1 MICLPKII
9 VDKFVQKLQSGELN
23 PDILRI
29 KDSETRRN
37 IFGEFMSPEEAKSV
51 NALFES
57 KMTLKN
63 WQQCVITWIKETAGL
78 KPEIQRDM
86 LAKVNKMTEIL
97 QPKDMDAFLNDLVD
111 KKLGIGVT
119 LEEANKIAELA
130 KTVSEQKAKDPHS
143 LEYGRAKVAFSNYV
157 NDLKAEAKQLTAK
170 EYLKK
175 PGQAAS
181 DIAGVAKASKAAL
194 DNSSIFRQGWKVMMT
209 HPKTWAKNAMQSFK
223 NIVDTF
229 GGKEVMDEV
238 NAYIVSHPMYDLA
251 KKAGLD
257 VATIEEAYPSSF
269 LQKIPIIGKAFKA
282 SEVAFTAFVH
292 KTRMDV
298 FEYEINVARLSG
310 IDIASKV
317 ELQAIGKMVNS
328 LTGRG
333 GLGRFESAAGA
344 VNNVLFSPRLLKSNI
359 DFLTAH
365 QFQKDVTPFVR
376 KRAAINLVK
385 VISGS
390 AAILAISN
398 AVNPGSVE
406 TDPRS
411 SDFGK
416 IKIGATRFDVSG
428 GMSSILTLASRL
440 ITMSSKSSSTGK
452 ITDLNSGEF
461 EAQTGADVVYN
472 FFENKLSPASSIVK
486 DLLKGQ
492 DYNGNKVTLIN
503 EIGNLFMPI
512 PITTFVELQNN
523 PKSANILI
531 AMLADELGISVN
543 TYSITTNWANSGSL
557 ELKQFKQ
564 KIGDQKFTEANKLF
578 NQQFSD
584 WFSGIITNP
593 KYGALDADQQQ
604 SVITKKKNE
613 LKDKIFRQYKFHY
626 KSAPKKALPKL

>member
-1 MICLPKII
+1 M
-9 VDKFVQKLQSGELN
+9 
-23 PDILRI
+23 
-29 KDSETRRN
+29 
-37 IFGEFMSPEEAKSV
+37 
-51 NALFES
+51 
-57 KMTLKN
+57 
-63 WQQCVITWIKETAGL
+63 
-78 KPEIQRDM
+78 
-86 LAKVNKMTEIL
+86 
-97 QPKDMDAFLNDLVD
+97 
-111 KKLGIGVT
+111 
-119 LEEANKIAELA
+119 
-130 KTVSEQKAKDPHS
+130 
-143 LEYGRAKVAFSNYV
+143 
-157 NDLKAEAKQLTAK
+157 
-170 EYLKK
+170 
-175 PGQAAS
+175 
-181 DIAGVAKASKAAL
+181 
-194 DNSSIFRQGWKVMMT
+194 
-209 HPKTWAKNAMQSFK
+209 
-223 NIVDTF
+223 
-229 GGKEVMDEV
+229 
-238 NAYIVSHPMYDLA
+238 
-251 KKAGLD
+251 
-257 VATIEEAYPSSF
+257 
-269 LQKIPIIGKAFKA
+269 
-282 SEVAFTAFVH
+282 
-292 KTRMDV
+292 
-298 FEYEINVARLSG
+298 
-310 IDIASKV
+310 
-317 ELQAIGKMVNS
+317 
-328 LTGRG
+328 
-333 GLGRFESAAGA
+333 
-344 VNNVLFSPRLLKSNI
+344 
-359 DFLTAH
+359 
-365 QFQKDVTPFVR
+365 
-376 KRAAINLVK
+376 K